1 MGFALDGKDGQK
13 QSDKYRPL
21 VVQHVSADTGR
32 PITWSARTELS
43 RLSARARGARRLW
56 IGRAMGRIWGV
67 IPGSNTMSD
76 GAARKCQHPHGA
88 GHHLNAQDQ
97 EVFMHQPDDIAKRLL
112 GAPYEALDEAA
123 KKVARHIAARTPIAH
138 NVGEEL
144 TARDRPFGQ
153 RAADA
158 VASFGG
164 SWTFVGLFAATMLLW
179 VGLNA
184 VLLVRVGTT
193 FDPYPY
199 ILLNLFLSM
208 LAAIQAPI
216 ILMSQNRQS
225 EKDRVSADHDYEVNL
240 KAELE
245 IMLLHEKIDLL
256 RETQWVELLEIQ
268 KRQLELLAGLAKGHI
283 A

>member
-1 MGFALDGKDGQK
+1 MHKPEEIASKFMGMPYGTLDK
-13 QSDKYRPL
+13 
-21 VVQHVSADTGR
+21 
-32 PITWSARTELS
+32 
-43 RLSARARGARRLW
+43 RA
-56 IGRAMGRIWGV
+56 
-67 IPGSNTMSD
+67 
-76 GAARKCQHPHGA
+76 Q
-88 GHHLNAQDQ
+88 
-97 EVFMHQPDDIAKRLL
+97 
-112 GAPYEALDEAA
+112 
-123 KKVARHIAARTPIAH
+123 KVARHIAERRHI
-138 NVGEEL
+138 
-144 TARDRPFGQ
+144 ARDLAQEVAGKASFGQ

-164 SWTFVGLFAATMLLW
+164 SWTFVGLFAATMLAW

-184 VLLVRVGTT
+184 FLLASAAKT

-225 EKDRVSADHDYEVNL
+225 EKDRVTAGHDYEVNL

-256 RETQWVELLEIQ
+256 RDTQWAELLGIQ
-268 KRQLELLAGLAKGHI
+268 KEQSRLLAALLASR
-283 A
+283 